1 MKAYNKHRAA
11 NADLDLASDKFK
23 VSTNNTAYIKNT
35 MLKAVQTI
43 VLVLT
48 LSACGGPSSKNNTNT
63 NNNIQE
69 PPKTNK
75 PGAALMDE
83 KADMKDIFNKKY
95 VLLQPMSFAD
105 ASKENFVF
113 TTNSGEAI
121 DKIRF
126 TYFLQLNKKY
136 SKLSEITSNEPY
148 CEIFIERQVGANDL
162 DIIYPTDHDLKIT
175 GHTNKV
181 TNETRKNNAKVAYF
195 FKLVLSF
202 IDSTKTGMLASNAI
216 NLQCYD
222 ITDSLEL
229 KKHIRDYFGIEEVA
243 KDELKDESKIN

>member
-11 NADLDLASDKFK
+11 SADLDLTLEKLK
-23 VSTNNTAYIKNT
+23 VSINNTAYIKNT
-35 MLKAVQTI
+35 MLKAAQTI

-63 NNNIQE
+63 NANNNNTQE

-105 ASKENFVF
+105 ASKENFIF
-113 TTNSGEAI
+113 TTGSGEAI
-121 DKIRF
+121 NKVRF

-148 CEIFIERQVGANDL
+148 CEIFIERQVEGNDF
-162 DIIYPTDHDLKIT
+162 DIIYPVDHDLKIT

-181 TNETRKNNAKVAYF
+181 TNEIRKNNAKATYF

-202 IDSTKTGMLASNAI
+202 IDSTKSGMLASNAI

-229 KKHIRDYFGIEEVA
+229 KKHIRDFFGIEEVA
-243 KDELKDESKIN
+243 KEELK